1 MSRMRSLVAATLL
14 VAVAAL
20 VPAAADAAPPEKSG
34 VIVKMENWHW
44 LP

>member
-14 VAVAAL
+14 VAVAAF
-20 VPAAADAAPPEKSG
+20 VPATADAAPTDKSG

>member
-20 VPAAADAAPPEKSG
+20 VPAAADAATSQSD
-34 VIVKMENWHW
+34 VIVKAENWHW